1 MNEPIPEQLTP
12 PTSEPGW
19 ALVAGGSLGAIC
31 FFLFALLF
39 GATWAIATIAIAIV
53 VSLVRGRRRT
63 AIVFFAAGLSAALG
77 HAPSTTALFISSLV
91 FGAGLALVAR
101 DVVRAPSRG
110 LSSVP

>member
-39 GATWAIATIAIAIV
+39 GATWAIATIAIVIV

>member
-39 GATWAIATIAIAIV
+39 GATLAIAIV